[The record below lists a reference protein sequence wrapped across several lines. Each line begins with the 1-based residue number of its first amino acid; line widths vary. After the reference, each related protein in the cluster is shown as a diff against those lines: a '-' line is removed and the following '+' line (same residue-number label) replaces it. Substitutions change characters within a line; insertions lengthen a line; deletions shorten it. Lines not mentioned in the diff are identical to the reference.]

1 MLLQVLLALA
11 PLAPLA
17 GRTDDPPVKV
27 RLSHEQ
33 FQVGDRGK
41 IYFKTDR
48 DGYVAIL
55 HADPQGRVR
64 VLFPID
70 PTEDNF
76 VRGGKQ
82 VELRGRSDRDALQID
97 AGGTGTVLAIYSA
110 DAFTFDE
117 LTRNGHWDFAAL
129 GGPDESVK
137 NDPLAGLLEI
147 ANNMARDHQFD
158 YDVATYVVYDDRYA
172 ASGDDYGNGHSHF
185 GIGLA
190 FGYPYPFGIGFA
202 FGYPY
207 YSPFGFV
214 PFWGWYGY
222 GYGYGYPY
230 SYGYRYPVY
239 PPYAPVVYTGGFVTG
254 FSRKGTGIQNRFT
267 PIQPRPRGGFT
278 QPTSLRGSDFES
290 RVFEPRNRSIEPRA
304 RSVEPRS
311 RNISPRGAT
320 MPSRNVSPRANQSRM
335 SFGASRPSF
344 TRSFGGVSRSF
355 GGFGGSRGG
364 FTGTR
369 RH

>member
-1 MLLQVLLALA
+1 MLLQLLLALA

-17 GRTDDPPVKV
+17 GRTDDPPVRL

-33 FQVGDRGK
+33 FQVGDRGR

-48 DGYVAIL
+48 DGYVVIL

-82 VELRGRSDRDALQID
+82 VELRSRSDRDALQID
-97 AGGTGTVLAIYSA
+97 ASGTGTVLALYSA
-110 DAFTFDE
+110 DAFVFDE

-158 YDVATYVVYDDRYA
+158 YDVATYAVDADRYA
-172 ASGDDYGNGHSHF
+172 SGDGYGYGHSHF

-190 FGYPYPFGIGFA
+190 FGYPYYSPIGF
-202 FGYPY
+202 F
-207 YSPFGFV
+207 
-214 PFWGWYGY
+214 PFWGWYGFGY

-230 SYGYRYPVY
+230 SYGYGYPVY
-239 PPYAPVVYTGGFVTG
+239 HPYAPFAYTGGFVTG
-254 FSRKGTGIQNRFT
+254 FSRKGTGTQSRFA
-267 PIQPRPRGGFT
+267 PIQPRPRDGFSR
-278 QPTSLRGSDFES
+278 PTPLRD
-290 RVFEPRNRSIEPRA
+290 
-304 RSVEPRS
+304 
-311 RNISPRGAT
+311 PRGLS
-320 MPSRNVSPRANQSRM
+320 MPSRSIAPR
-335 SFGASRPSF
+335 GRPSI
-344 TRSFGGVSRSF
+344 RSFGGVSRSF

>member
-1 MLLQVLLALA
+1 MLLQLLLALA

-17 GRTDDPPVKV
+17 GRTDDPPVRL

-48 DGYVAIL
+48 DGYVVIL

-82 VELRGRSDRDALQID
+82 VELRSRSDRDALQID
-97 AGGTGTVLAIYSA
+97 ASGTGTVLAIYSA
-110 DAFTFDE
+110 DAFVFDE

-158 YDVATYVVYDDRYA
+158 YDVATYAVEVDRY
-172 ASGDDYGNGHSHF
+172 ASGDDYGYGHSHF

-190 FGYPYPFGIGFA
+190 FGYPYYSPIGF
-202 FGYPY
+202 F
-207 YSPFGFV
+207 
-214 PFWGWYGY
+214 PFWGWYGF

-230 SYGYRYPVY
+230 SYGYGYPVY
-239 PPYAPVVYTGGFVTG
+239 HPYAPFAYTGGFVTG
-254 FSRKGTGIQNRFT
+254 FSRKGTGTQSRFG
-267 PIQPRPRGGFT
+267 PIQPRPRDGFSR
-278 QPTSLRGSDFES
+278 PTSLESGAFQPRG
-290 RVFEPRNRSIEPRA
+290 
-304 RSVEPRS
+304 RSV
-311 RNISPRGAT
+311 SPRGPS
-320 MPSRNVSPRANQSRM
+320 MPSRSIAPR
-335 SFGASRPSF
+335 GRPS

>member
-17 GRTDDPPVKV
+17 GRTDDPPVRL

-48 DGYVAIL
+48 DGYVVIL

-64 VLFPID
+64 VLFPLD

-76 VRGGKQ
+76 VRGGRQ
-82 VELRGRSDRDALQID
+82 VELRSRSDRDALQID
-97 AGGTGTVLAIYSA
+97 AGGTGTVVAIYSA

-158 YDVATYVVYDDRYA
+158 YDVATYAVNDDRY
-172 ASGDDYGNGHSHF
+172 ASGDDYGYGHSHF

-190 FGYPYPFGIGFA
+190 FGYPYPFGLGFA
-202 FGYPY
+202 FGYP

-222 GYGYGYPY
+222 GYGYPY

-239 PPYAPVVYTGGFVTG
+239 HPYAPVVYTGGFVTG
-254 FSRKGTGIQNRFT
+254 FSRKGTGIQDRFT
-267 PIQPRPRGGFT
+267 RVEPRPRGGF
-278 QPTSLRGSDFES
+278 
-290 RVFEPRNRSIEPRA
+290 FEPRNRSIEPR
-304 RSVEPRS
+304 S
-311 RNISPRGAT
+311 RNISPRGPS
-320 MPSRNVSPRANQSRM
+320 MPSRSIAPRSGQSRM
-335 SFGASRPSF
+335 SFGPSRGSF